1 MRTINKIDVIVIILG
16 FLLVIAIFTLAYV
29 LSGDNEQCALN
40 PCNYAMSKNISCM
53 EYEIAVESAKIR
65 NEISKGNEGVFN
77 FSKEEMTIIMDNED
91 QI

>member
-1 MRTINKIDVIVIILG
+1 MRTINKIDIVVMILG

-53 EYEIAVESAKIR
+53 EYELAVEGIKETNR
-65 NEISKGNEGVFN
+65 RKEMENEFSRGNVGV
-77 FSKEEMTIIMDNED
+77 SYPI
-91 QI
+91 